1 MISSPCKACHK
12 NKQPKEGC
20 YKECKLLQAIQ
31 SIQLS
36 ANEGHFVSGIDCSE
50 ESRFTISNSV
60 AERFLF
66 KSNSF

>member
-36 ANEGHFVSGIDCSE
+36 ANEGHCVSGIDCSE
-50 ESRFTISNSV
+50 EGRFAISNST
-60 AERFLF
+60 AEKFLI
-66 KSNSF
+66 KNNSF